1 MSPCATSQ
9 AVVNVWFGGVDS
21 KEHVVELVLR
31 DDQGVVRLLD
41 QLPDL
46 VQMTL
51 GHLQKSLEV
60 KTSLITPAKNL
71 GNQVVSRRYPLHL
84 WGSMH
89 NICIRSLLPVSVTS
103 QKKVVSGDNTWNKMD
118 HTMWK
123 SLRYFARNGVRNCVL
138 FCSWNNLC
146 LWKAVSRLSLT
157 CFLMASLP
165 PTDSTYIL
173 VGRLW
178 NFLSSLSRV
187 GQPWRQAVQLQVKLY
202 FAKPAWRC
210 SKIDIN
216 EQTFFFHLI
225 SSLQNRKYLWLSVSR
240 WLTCTFRSRS
250 KCWAVCVC
258 REIHS
263 GFRH

>member
-1 MSPCATSQ
+1 MSLCATSQ
-9 AVVNVWFGGVDS
+9 GVVNVWFGGVDS
-21 KEHVVELVLR
+21 KEYVVELVLR
-31 DDQGVVRLLD
+31 DDQGVVRLLH

-60 KTSLITPAKNL
+60 KASLITPAKDL

-84 WGSMH
+84 RGSMQ
-89 NICIRSLLPVSVTS
+89 SLLPISVTS
-103 QKKVVSGDNTWNKMD
+103 QKKVVSGDETWNKRD
-118 HTMWK
+118 HTIWK
-123 SLRYFARNGVRNCVL
+123 SSRNFARNGVRICVL
-138 FCSWNNLC
+138 FCSWNKLC

-216 EQTFFFHLI
+216 KIFLFSLNFK
-225 SSLQNRKYLWLSVSR
+225 SSEEKIFMAICFRMTDLYLS
-240 WLTCTFRSRS
+240 
-250 KCWAVCVC
+250 
-258 REIHS
+258 
-263 GFRH
+263 